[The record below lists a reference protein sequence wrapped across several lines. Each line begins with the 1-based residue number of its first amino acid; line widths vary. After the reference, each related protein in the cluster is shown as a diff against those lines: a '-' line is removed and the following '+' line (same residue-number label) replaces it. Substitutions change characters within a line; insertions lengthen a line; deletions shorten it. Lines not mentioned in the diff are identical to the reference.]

1 MCLPELHSG
10 GSFLIEILKLNIMK
24 RFLEKLQVVAFVA
37 MIVFASGDT
46 YANLVAVVTAAAIL
60 GCCEL
65 KLKELADD

>member
-1 MCLPELHSG
+1 MKLRELLFGNSKND
-10 GSFLIEILKLNIMK
+10 IIMK
-24 RFLEKLQVVAFVA
+24 RFLEKLQVAAFVA

>member
-1 MCLPELHSG
+1 
-10 GSFLIEILKLNIMK
+10 MK
-24 RFLEKLQVVAFVA
+24 RFLENLQVVAFVA

-46 YANLVAVVTAAAIL
+46 CANLVAVVTAAAIL